1 MIVSDDGETVEF
13 KTVSPF
19 FEREE
24 RGNKGNTV
32 RAFKDDQEELKF
44 INMMFHLN
52 RIKIVNP
59 ANNASFIRLIT
70 DISVFDSEI
79 FRHPKTMSEK
89 IYIISWDGC
98 KSSAVD
104 VSEHRCPN
112 CGRE

>member
-1 MIVSDDGETVEF
+1 MNISDDGEVVEF
-13 KTVSPF
+13 KTISPI

-24 RGNKGNTV
+24 RGSKGNTV
-32 RAFKDDQEELKF
+32 RAFKNDQEELKF
-44 INMMFHLN
+44 INAMFHLN
-52 RIKIVNP
+52 RIKITNP
-59 ANNASFIRLIT
+59 VSNTSFIRLIT

-79 FRHPKTMSEK
+79 FRHPKTETEK

-112 CGRE
+112 CGRD